1 LFSLIGCD
9 AFVRKFTRKP
19 KKKESWEIDMVLAP
33 EEYKPTMTKEEQYR
47 QYFLFWQS
55 WQDELMEA
63 LLQNKSL
70 KKRVD
75 CAQQAVNNLVN
86 MQQLLN
92 DVQKKKLQIYIVR
105 MKDLKRNV
113 GGDIY
118 GSENGA
124 NFHKAEILKLDI
136 QKNFSF
142 SDVKNSII

>member
-1 LFSLIGCD
+1 
-9 AFVRKFTRKP
+9 
-19 KKKESWEIDMVLAP
+19 
-33 EEYKPTMTKEEQYR
+33 MTKEEQYR